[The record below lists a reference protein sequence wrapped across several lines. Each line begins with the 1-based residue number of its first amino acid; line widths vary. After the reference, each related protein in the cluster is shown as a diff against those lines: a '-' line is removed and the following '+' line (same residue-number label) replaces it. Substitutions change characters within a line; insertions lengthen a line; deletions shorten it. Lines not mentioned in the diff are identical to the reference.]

1 MNRTDFST
9 SLSGLDSIRRYAFEC
24 GIESAFSQ
32 GAATGRCG
40 RRQGRIAVTPAWWR
54 PPGMVL
60 VPVRPFGYHSP
71 APMNEVTTQPADHD
85 IDARGLLCP
94 EPLMI
99 VRNKVRE
106 INSGEVVYVVA
117 TDPSTGRDFHNFCRF
132 MGHELLAER
141 SSEDCFEY
149 WIRKG

>member
-1 MNRTDFST
+1 MRK
-9 SLSGLDSIRRYAFEC
+9 SL
-24 GIESAFSQ
+24 
-32 GAATGRCG
+32 
-40 RRQGRIAVTPAWWR
+40 
-54 PPGMVL
+54 
-60 VPVRPFGYHSP
+60 
-71 APMNEVTTQPADHD
+71 MNEVTSQPSDHN
-85 IDARGLLCP
+85 IDACGLLCP

-106 INSGEVVYVVA
+106 INSGEVVHIVA

-141 SSEDCFEY
+141 TSGDRFEY

>member
-1 MNRTDFST
+1 
-9 SLSGLDSIRRYAFEC
+9 
-24 GIESAFSQ
+24 
-32 GAATGRCG
+32 
-40 RRQGRIAVTPAWWR
+40 
-54 PPGMVL
+54 
-60 VPVRPFGYHSP
+60 
-71 APMNEVTTQPADHD
+71 MNEVTTQPADHD
-85 IDARGLLCP
+85 IDARGLICP

-141 SSEDCFEY
+141 SSEDRFEY